1 MPDDM
6 PKRIELMFQDAVDN
20 LRFFKQQQWAITNYA
35 FLIYSALVALAHL
48 TGSKLLPLLY
58 YALVLVWFYNALILV
73 NSLCDIEKFRRRIEW
88 VYDHYFAHRE
98 RERLGLGQ
106 AKDRWL
112 YGTLLIVASL
122 AAALFAAAA
131 IHALT

>member
-6 PKRIELMFQDAVDN
+6 PKRIELMYQDAVDN

-58 YALVLVWFYNALILV
+58 YALALVWLYNALILV
-73 NSLCDIEKFRRRIEW
+73 NSLCRRRIEW
-88 VYDHYFAHRE
+88 VYGNYFSYGE
-98 RERLGLGQ
+98 RESLGLGQ
-106 AKDRWL
+106 AKDRWV
-112 YGTLLIVASL
+112 YGALLIVASL